1 MPRILIVED
10 EADIA
15 LGLEED
21 LTCHGY
27 QVETV
32 RDGETAARRGAGHG
46 SSKASVFARP
56 ARCERAPLPID
67 REWGS
72 R

>member
-21 LTCHGY
+21 LASHGFE
-27 QVETV
+27 VETV
-32 RDGETAARRGAGHG
+32 RDGETAAKRGREPGWDLILLDLM
-46 SSKASVFARP
+46 
-56 ARCERAPLPID
+56 LP
-67 REWGS
+67 
-72 R
+72 